1 MLVQV
6 SAKLE
11 PVSQNKL
18 AVQFQEF
25 RIFNLIPIKAPPSA
39 RGELAIT
46 YVDEDLRI
54 SRGDKGN
61 LFVLT
66 MVGGGQCLRVH
77 GQVHTQRTLR
87 LMYLMPTATET
98 CLLLLCPGRPQ
109 QEAMSRCRS
118 AWQFCAG
125 GVGVAGAVSVAGDS
139 CARVRVCCR
148 AAWLRGVCMRV
159 ARWLMLALHFVR

>member
-1 MLVQV
+1 MHAVADGTPAPCAVLVQV

-18 AVQFQEF
+18 VVQFQEF

-46 YVDEDLRI
+46 YVDDDLRI

-98 CLLLLCPGRPQ
+98 CLLLLC
-109 QEAMSRCRS
+109 
-118 AWQFCAG
+118 AG
-125 GVGVAGAVSVAGDS
+125 
-139 CARVRVCCR
+139 
-148 AAWLRGVCMRV
+148 
-159 ARWLMLALHFVR
+159 